1 METWKPQHTPRRD
14 GLDGPTAAALEG
26 IFRQCLNLIAPPP
39 QSAGDND
46 LIGFACPPIAELK
59 PAIGSVTTSA
69 DHTMLMKNLYG
80 LRRDRYDIFPAD
92 IFADPA
98 WDILIDLYRAKLE
111 FRHISVSDACIAACV
126 PPTTA
131 LRHIGKLDQMGL
143 LKRVQDQH
151 DGRRVYLE
159 LTTGAERM
167 MAGWSTRAL
176 SRFLPVTI

>member
-1 METWKPQHTPRRD
+1 METWKPKLSPTRN

-26 IFRQCLNLIAPPP
+26 IFRQCLNLVASPP
-39 QSAGDND
+39 QSVGDSD

-59 PAIGSVTTSA
+59 PAIGSATAPA
-69 DHTMLMKNLYG
+69 DHAMLMKNLYG
-80 LRRDRYDIFPAD
+80 LRRDRCDIFPAG

-98 WDILIDLYRAKLE
+98 WDILIDLYQAKLE
-111 FRHISVSDACIAACV
+111 FRRISVSDACIAACV

-151 DGRRVYLE
+151 DARRVYLE
-159 LTTGAERM
+159 LTTEAESM
-167 MAGWSTRAL
+167 MTGWSTKAL
-176 SRFLPVTI
+176 SRFLPVVI